1 MPSSIFRT
9 NCSPISAKNCR
20 NTDRLVPDH
29 AIVLTV
35 FFSYIVLMKPLS
47 LLLTLSLSFSVAAAF
62 SAEDEEFTVIYDGK
76 DLSQIQTTG
85 NWQIQDDGALFLQ
98 PREGESGWKRY
109 DAYLWL
115 KEEYSDFVFDFE
127 YKHEAKGN
135 SGFYFRISDDSD
147 PTAHGFE
154 VQVLDCWGK
163 EELGQHDLG
172 GVIKTA
178 GPLENASKKPGEW
191 NRMTVTLKGNL
202 LTVELNGKVVQK
214 DLDLSE
220 AKPKDKDLAA
230 KGKIAIQ
237 DHGQPFWVRNLRIKR
252 L

>member
-1 MPSSIFRT
+1 
-9 NCSPISAKNCR
+9 
-20 NTDRLVPDH
+20 
-29 AIVLTV
+29 
-35 FFSYIVLMKPLS
+35 MKTP
-47 LLLTLSLSFSVAAAF
+47 LLTLFALVGLTMSAPLSSLAADDDF
-62 SAEDEEFTVIYDGK
+62 EVIYDGK
-76 DLSQIQTTG
+76 DLSKIQTTG
-85 NWQIQDDGALFLQ
+85 NWKIQDDGSLYLA
-98 PREGESGWKRY
+98 PRPGEKGWQRY

-115 KEEYSDFVFDFE
+115 KEDYEDFVFDFE

-154 VQVLDCWGK
+154 VQILDCWGK
-163 EELGQHDLG
+163 EKLGQHDLG

-191 NRMTVTLKGNL
+191 NRMIVTLKGNL
-202 LTVELNGKVVQK
+202 LTVELNGKTVQK

-230 KGKIAIQ
+230 TGKIAIQ
-237 DHGQPFWVRNLRIKR
+237 DHGQKFWVRNLKIKR